1 MLLRYHEDIWDDGG
15 MVIFEHL
22 TKRYGSLKAVDDLS
36 FTVEPGV
43 TGFLGPNGAGKTTTL
58 RIATDLIRPDTGKVS
73 FDNEPY
79 SKIRKPATHV
89 GLALEPVVF
98 HPGRTAFDH
107 LMMLA
112 PYAGVGKKRCQE
124 VISLV
129 GLADAANKRVGKF
142 SLGMRGRL
150 NLAAALLGDPEILLL
165 DEPVNGLD
173 PEGIRWMRD
182 LLRSLAGE
190 GRTILISS
198 HLLSEVAQTVD
209 RVVIIAHGKLVY
221 EGSLAELESAS
232 TPIVSVQASDPAA
245 VRGLAAQYG
254 WTVDVQP
261 DQILIEGPTAAQVGE
276 AAFSAGIALEGLST
290 HTTDLESIFLTLT
303 EGQGEMR

>member
-1 MLLRYHEDIWDDGG
+1 

-22 TKRYGSLKAVDDLS
+22 AKRYGSLKAVDDLS

-58 RIATDLIRPDTGKVS
+58 RIATDLIRPDAGKVS
-73 FDNEPY
+73 FDGTAY
-79 SKIRKPATHV
+79 SKLRKPATRV

-124 VISLV
+124 VIELV
-129 GLADAANKRVGKF
+129 GLGDAAGKRVGKF

-173 PEGIRWMRD
+173 PEGIRWMRE
-182 LLRSLAGE
+182 LLRSLADK

-209 RVVIIAHGKLVY
+209 RVVIIAHGRLVY
-221 EGSLAELESAS
+221 QGSLAELESAS
-232 TPIVSVQASDPAA
+232 TPVVSVQTSDPAA
-245 VRGLAAQYG
+245 LRTLAQQHN
-254 WTVDVQP
+254 WTITVQP
-261 DQILIEGPTAAQVGE
+261 DQILIEGPTAAEIGA
-276 AAFSAGIALEGLST
+276 AAFSAGIALEGLTS

>member
-1 MLLRYHEDIWDDGG
+1 

-22 TKRYGSLKAVDDLS
+22 AKRYGSLKAVDDLS

-58 RIATDLIRPDTGKVS
+58 RIATDLIRPDAGKVS
-73 FDNEPY
+73 FDGAAY
-79 SKIRKPATHV
+79 SKLRKPATHV
-89 GLALEPVVF
+89 GLALEPIVF

-112 PYAGVGKKRCQE
+112 PYAGVGKKRCEE
-124 VISLV
+124 VIGLV
-129 GLADAANKRVGKF
+129 GLGDVAGKRVGKF

-150 NLAAALLGDPEILLL
+150 NLAAAMLGDPEILLL

-182 LLRSLAGE
+182 LLRSLARE

-198 HLLSEVAQTVD
+198 HLLSEVSQTVD
-209 RVVIIAHGKLVY
+209 RVVIIAHGRLVY
-221 EGSLAELESAS
+221 QGSLAELESAS
-232 TPIVSVQASDPAA
+232 TPVVSVQTLDPG
-245 VRGLAAQYG
+245 GLRTLAQQHD
-254 WTVDVQP
+254 WTITVQP
-261 DQILIEGPTAAQVGE
+261 DQILIEGPTAAEVGA
-276 AAFSAGIALEGLST
+276 AAFAAGIPLEGLTSR
-290 HTTDLESIFLTLT
+290 TTDLESIFLSLT

>member
-1 MLLRYHEDIWDDGG
+1 
-15 MVIFEHL
+15 MVIFEHIA
-22 TKRYGSLKAVDDLS
+22 KRYGSLKAVDDLS
-36 FTVEPGV
+36 FTVKPGV

-58 RIATDLIRPDTGKVS
+58 RIATDLIRPDAGKVS
-73 FDNEPY
+73 YDGQPY
-79 SKIRKPATHV
+79 AKIRKPATHV

-98 HPGRTAFDH
+98 HPGRTALDH

-129 GLADAANKRVGKF
+129 GLGDVAGKRVGKF

-173 PEGIRWMRD
+173 PEGIRWMRE

-190 GRTILISS
+190 GRTVLISS

-221 EGSLAELESAS
+221 EGSLADLESAS
-232 TPIVSVQASDPAA
+232 TSGVIVQTSDPASLRA
-245 VRGLAAQYG
+245 LAQQHN
-254 WTVDVQP
+254 WTISVQP
-261 DQILIEGPTAAQVGE
+261 GQILIEGPTAAEVGA
-276 AAFSAGIALEGLST
+276 AAFSAGIPLEGLAS
-290 HTTDLESIFLTLT
+290 HTSDLESIFLSLT

>member
-1 MLLRYHEDIWDDGG
+1 
-15 MVIFEHL
+15 MVIFEHIA
-22 TKRYGSLKAVDDLS
+22 KRYGSLKAVDDLS
-36 FTVEPGV
+36 FTVKPGV

-58 RIATDLIRPDTGKVS
+58 RIATDLIRADAGKVS
-73 FDNEPY
+73 YDGTAY
-79 SKIRKPATHV
+79 AKLDKPATHV

-112 PYAGVGKKRCQE
+112 PYAGAGKQRCQE
-124 VISLV
+124 VIGLV
-129 GLADAANKRVGKF
+129 GLGDAAGKRVGKF

-173 PEGIRWMRD
+173 PEGIRWMRE
-182 LLRSLAGE
+182 LLRSLASQ

-209 RVVIIAHGKLVY
+209 RVVIIAQGRLVY
-221 EGSLAELESAS
+221 EGSLEELESAS
-232 TPIVSVQASDPAA
+232 TSVVSVQVPDPAA
-245 VRGLAAQYG
+245 LRVLAGQHN
-254 WTVDVQP
+254 WKISVQP
-261 DQILIEGPTAAQVGE
+261 DQILIEGPTAAEVGA
-276 AAFSAGIALEGLST
+276 AAFSAGIQLEGLAS
-290 HTTDLESIFLTLT
+290 HTTDLESIFLSLT

>member
-1 MLLRYHEDIWDDGG
+1 
-15 MVIFEHL
+15 MVIFEHIA
-22 TKRYGSLKAVDDLS
+22 KRYGSLKAVDDLS

-58 RIATDLIRPDTGKVS
+58 RIATDLIKPDAGKVS
-73 FDNEPY
+73 YDGVPY
-79 SKIRKPATHV
+79 SKLTKPATHV

-98 HPGRTAFDH
+98 HPGRTAMDH

-129 GLADAANKRVGKF
+129 GLADAADKRVGQF

-150 NLAAALLGDPEILLL
+150 NLAAAMLGDPQILLL

-173 PEGIRWMRD
+173 PEGIRWMRE
-182 LLRSLAGE
+182 LLRSLARE
-190 GRTILISS
+190 ERTILISS
-198 HLLSEVAQTVD
+198 HLLSEVSQTVD

-221 EGSLAELESAS
+221 QGSLAELESAS
-232 TPIVSVQASDPAA
+232 TSVVLVQTSDPAA
-245 VRGLAAQYG
+245 VRALAAQHG
-254 WTVDVQP
+254 WTITVKP
-261 DQILIEGPTAAQVGE
+261 DQILIEGPTAAEVGA
-276 AAFSAGIALEGLST
+276 AAFSAGIALEGLSSQ
-290 HTTDLESIFLTLT
+290 TTDLESIFLTLT